1 MTRAQIISDLMS
13 ALTEIA
19 PENGFATRPMEIR
32 RGIHLAE
39 EMNDLPALTLFNER
53 VETIDAASG
62 AAQRTLV
69 LHLWGAVKAPHG
81 DYAELDD
88 LAADC
93 LKALVD
99 PDLNPH
105 WAETGLARLEVYEGG
120 AGDPLGLFDLE
131 IQVAYEAGLGEL

>member
-1 MTRAQIISDLMS
+1 MTRARIISDLID
-13 ALTEIA
+13 ALAAIA
-19 PENGFATRPMEIR
+19 PENGFDSRVLEIR

-39 EMNDLPALTLFNER
+39 EMNDLPALCLFNER
-53 VETIDAASG
+53 VETVDAAAG
-62 AAQRTLV
+62 TAQRTLV

-81 DYAELDD
+81 DYTGLDA

-93 LKALVD
+93 LKALAD
-99 PDLNPH
+99 PDLNPY
-105 WAETGLARLEVYEGG
+105 WADTSASRLEVYEGG